1 MPFELFDWQVRYLD
15 IYLYLSILCLCLHC
29 SAFHHASNQGTLQK
43 IPQQEAAHCNHTTT
57 TLLQATFFLFL
68 RFLCICV
75 LVLYFLV
82 VRAASIDGCLCL
94 SGSLPLLSCMLVLI
108 LRFEANKYDDDDDD
122 ARAMHSSGQ
131 HPRGRLRLRSAST
144 AGCNQLP
151 RVQMSVAQW
160 SFAYSGLAVWNSQPA
175 TVRDSSVSL
184 HIRVQV
190 NTILLQRLLRV
201 WRRYLRLLT
210 D

>member
-1 MPFELFDWQVRYLD
+1 
-15 IYLYLSILCLCLHC
+15 
-29 SAFHHASNQGTLQK
+29 
-43 IPQQEAAHCNHTTT
+43 
-57 TLLQATFFLFL
+57 
-68 RFLCICV
+68 
-75 LVLYFLV
+75 
-82 VRAASIDGCLCL
+82 
-94 SGSLPLLSCMLVLI
+94 MLVLI

-144 AGCNQLP
+144 AGYNQLP
-151 RVQMSVAQW
+151 RVQMTVAQW
-160 SFAYSGLAVWNSQPA
+160 SFAYNGLAVWNSLPA

-184 HIRVQV
+184 YIRVQV
-190 NTILLQRLLRV
+190 ATEHHTVLLQRLLRV

>member
-1 MPFELFDWQVRYLD
+1 MHLIKASFKKSPNNRQHTAT
-15 IYLYLSILCLCLHC
+15 ILLRRC
-29 SAFHHASNQGTLQK
+29 SRLPS
-43 IPQQEAAHCNHTTT
+43 
-57 TLLQATFFLFL
+57 FFFL

-108 LRFEANKYDDDDDD
+108 LRFEANKYDDDDD

-160 SFAYSGLAVWNSQPA
+160 SFAYNGLAVWNSLPA

-190 NTILLQRLLRV
+190 ATEHHTVLLQRFCESGAV
-201 WRRYLRLLT
+201 I
-210 D
+210 